1 MGAGWRCR
9 DGKQGPKALPG
20 LQSGSQFDHQGPR
33 PLVLKAFL
41 GLPPPQLLW
50 YSCHGRGWLL
60 VSGQLN
66 DRVRHLHPS
75 LTRPRNVWA
84 LAVPCPV
91 AIDDHATLLLHPPS
105 RRLSPSVSSC
115 PSQGHLPGHHCSQVR
130 GEWGEAF
137 YWPKDQTQ
145 QGGHRSGP
153 EALQMPRSEQG
164 RERPGGIE
172 SRVQGRQG
180 PGPRTT

>member
-1 MGAGWRCR
+1 MAN
-9 DGKQGPKALPG
+9 KGPKLSQGCKVEASLNIKG
-20 LQSGSQFDHQGPR
+20 LGPWSSKHFWGS
-33 PLVLKAFL
+33 
-41 GLPPPQLLW
+41 PPQLLW

-91 AIDDHATLLLHPPS
+91 AIDDHTTLLLHPPS

-115 PSQGHLPGHHCSQVR
+115 PPQGHLPGHHRSQVR

-137 YWPKDQTQ
+137 YRPKDQTQ

-164 RERPGGIE
+164 RERPGGME
-172 SRVQGRQG
+172 SRAQGRQG